1 MKVHRLGGRALLA
14 LLSCGLVASC
24 EGCFNFP
31 PPDAG
36 PGDDAGVVAGD
47 LVINELM
54 SSNQSTVVPGA
65 TDFDDWIE
73 LKNRG
78 EEPHSLD
85 GFRLADN
92 GSEGAFPEGVTLAP
106 GAWLVVLANDAT
118 DPGTAALPTFPFK
131 LSATSGDSVR
141 LIDPDGVVVD
151 GVTFGPLGPDQGFG
165 RLPDG
170 DGAFAELDFPSPGR
184 ANEDAGAEGEGEGE
198 GEGECV
204 PPFASAPPL
213 YVNEVSP
220 VNSTVTVDGEL
231 APFIELYNAS
241 DAALSLAGLTLA
253 DNAALEGMYFLPD
266 VELAAHAFL
275 VIVADGAGPGAGALP
290 HTTIGL
296 VLTDTDTEVVL
307 ADRCGNS
314 WHTLPLAPDVD
325 GDEVYGLLPDGDP
338 SGAQALVTATPG
350 AANP

>member
-1 MKVHRLGGRALLA
+1 MKVHRLGGRGLLA

-47 LVINELM
+47 LVLNEVM
-54 SSNQSTVVPGA
+54 SSNQSTFIPGSA
-65 TDFDDWIE
+65 DFSDWIE

-85 GFRLADN
+85 GFRLADS
-92 GSEGAFPEGVTLAP
+92 GSEGAFPDGITLAP
-106 GAWLVVLANDAT
+106 GAWLVVLANDT
-118 DPGTAALPTFPFK
+118 TTQGTPALPAFPFK
-131 LSATSGDSVR
+131 LSASNGDSLR
-141 LIDPDGVVVD
+141 LIDPDGTTVD
-151 GVTFGPLGPDQGFG
+151 AVTFGPLGPDQSYG

-170 DGAFAELDFPSPGR
+170 EGAFAELDFPSPGR
-184 ANEDAGAEGEGEGE
+184 ANDDPGEGEGE

-204 PPFASAPPL
+204 PPFTSAPP
-213 YVNEVSP
+213 VFINEASP
-220 VNSTVTVDGEL
+220 VNSTVMVDGEL
-231 APFIELYNAS
+231 APFLELYNAG
-241 DAALSLAGLTLA
+241 DTQLSLDGLTLA

-275 VIVADGAGPGAGALP
+275 VIVADGQGPGAGAVP
-290 HTTIGL
+290 HTTAGL
-296 VLTDTDTEVVL
+296 ALSDTDTEVVL
-307 ADRCGNS
+307 ADRCGTP

-325 GDEVYGLLPDGDP
+325 GDELYGLVPDGDP
-338 SGAQALVTATPG
+338 SGAQTLGTATPG
-350 AANP
+350 AANL